1 MLGLIV
7 GESSLPNYVINKL
20 LKKNIEFL
28 ILDLTKSN
36 IYKRYKN
43 SYSLKITELG
53 KAISILKKNNCK
65 NVIFIGKVERPDI
78 SLLKFDTKALFYLPR
93 LFSAFKKGDGNILK
107 EIIKIFKENKLNV
120 VNSMKFTPELIFKDK
135 SINKLKINNA
145 DKSSISKGVKIIKS
159 LSKFDIGQSVVINNG
174 YVLAIEGPEGTDETI
189 KRSLHLSKKYKLKN
203 KSILIKF
210 PKANQD
216 LRIDLPTIGF
226 DTIKNCIKANIKGI
240 AVKRSQ
246 NIILDKDKII
256 NLVKKNNF
264 FIIYIF
270 NFIKNTI

>member
-7 GESSLPNYVINKL
+7 GESSLPNFVINKL
-20 LKKNIEFL
+20 LRKNVEFL

-36 IYKRYKN
+36 NYKRYKN

-53 KAISILKKNNCK
+53 KAISLLKKNNCK
-65 NVIFIGKVERPDI
+65 NVIFIGKVERPEI
-78 SLLKFDTKALFYLPR
+78 SLLKFDRKVLFYLPR
-93 LFSAFKKGDGNILK
+93 LFSAFKKGDANILK
-107 EIIKIFKENKLNV
+107 EIIKIFEENKLNV

-135 SINKLKINNA
+135 SINKVKINNA

-264 FIIYIF
+264 FIISI
-270 NFIKNTI
+270 

>member
-7 GESSLPNYVINKL
+7 GESNLPRFLINKL
-20 LKKNIEFL
+20 IKKNVKFL
-28 ILDLTKSN
+28 ILDLTKNN
-36 IYKRYKN
+36 IYKNYKN
-43 SYSLKITELG
+43 SYSLKITQLG
-53 KAISILKKNNCK
+53 KAISILNRNNCR
-65 NVIFIGKVERPDI
+65 NIIFIGNVKRPEI
-78 SLLKFDTKALFYLPR
+78 SLLKLDGKALFYFPR

-107 EIIKIFKENKLNV
+107 EVIKIFKENKINV
-120 VNSMKFTPELIFKDK
+120 VNSMKFTPELIFKEK
-135 SINKLKINNA
+135 AINNVKMNSS
-145 DKSSISKGVKIIKS
+145 DKNSVSKGVSVIKS

-189 KRSLHLSKKYKLKN
+189 KRSLYLSKKYKLKN

-216 LRIDLPTIGF
+216 LRVDLPTIGL
-226 DTIKNCIKANIKGI
+226 DTVKNCIKSNIKGI

-256 NLVKKNNF
+256 SLSKKNNF
-264 FIIYIF
+264 FIISL
-270 NFIKNTI
+270 

>member
-7 GESSLPNYVINKL
+7 GESSLPNFVINKL
-20 LKKNIEFL
+20 LRKNVEFL

-120 VNSMKFTPELIFKDK
+120 LNSMKFTPELIFKDK
-135 SINKLKINNA
+135 SINILKINNT
-145 DKSSISKGVKIIKS
+145 DKSIISKGVKIIKS

-189 KRSLHLSKKYKLKN
+189 KRSLYLSKKYKLKN

-264 FIIYIF
+264 FIISI
-270 NFIKNTI
+270 

>member
-28 ILDLTKSN
+28 ILDLTKSY

-135 SINKLKINNA
+135 SINKVKINNT

-264 FIIYIF
+264 FIISI
-270 NFIKNTI
+270 

>member
-7 GESSLPNYVINKL
+7 GESSLPNFVINKL
-20 LKKNIEFL
+20 LKKNIQFL

-36 IYKRYKN
+36 VYKKYKN
-43 SYSLKITELG
+43 SHSLKITELG
-53 KAISILKKNNCK
+53 KAISLLKKNNCK

-78 SLLKFDTKALFYLPR
+78 SLLKFDRKALFYLPR

-135 SINKLKINNA
+135 SINKLKINNT
-145 DKSSISKGVKIIKS
+145 DKISISKGVRIIKS

-189 KRSLHLSKKYKLKN
+189 KRSLHLLKKYKLKN
-203 KSILIKF
+203 KSILVKF

-240 AVKRSQ
+240 ALKRSQ

-264 FIIYIF
+264 FIISI
-270 NFIKNTI
+270 

>member
-135 SINKLKINNA
+135 SINKLKINNT
-145 DKSSISKGVKIIKS
+145 DKSSISKGIKIIKS

-264 FIIYIF
+264 FIISI
-270 NFIKNTI
+270 

>member
-7 GESSLPNYVINKL
+7 GETCLPKFVIKEL
-20 LKKNIEFL
+20 LKKNVSFL

-36 IYKRYKN
+36 IYKKYKN

-53 KAISILKKNNCK
+53 KAISVFKKNNCK
-65 NVIFIGKVERPDI
+65 NIIFIGKVERPEI
-78 SLLKFDTKALFYLPR
+78 SLLKFDRKALFYLPR
-93 LFSAFKKGDGNILK
+93 LFSVFKKGDGNILK
-107 EIIKIFKENKLNV
+107 EVIKIFKENKINV
-120 VNSMKFTPELIFKDK
+120 LNSMKFTPELIFKDE
-135 SINKLKINNA
+135 SINKLKTNDA
-145 DKSSISKGVKIIKS
+145 DNISISKGVSIIKA
-159 LSKFDIGQSVVINNG
+159 LSKFDIGQSVIINNG

-189 KRSLHLSKKYKLKN
+189 KRSLYLSKKYKLKN

-216 LRIDLPTIGF
+216 LRVDLPTIGL

-240 AVKRSQ
+240 ALKRSQ

-256 NLVKKNNF
+256 NLTKKNNF
-264 FIIYIF
+264 FIISI
-270 NFIKNTI
+270 

>member
-28 ILDLTKSN
+28 ILDLTKSY

-135 SINKLKINNA
+135 SINKIKINDT

-264 FIIYIF
+264 FIISI
-270 NFIKNTI
+270 

>member
-28 ILDLTKSN
+28 ILDLTKSY

-135 SINKLKINNA
+135 SINKLKINNT

-189 KRSLHLSKKYKLKN
+189 KRSLYLSKKYKLKN

-264 FIIYIF
+264 FIISI
-270 NFIKNTI
+270 

>member
-1 MLGLIV
+1 M
-7 GESSLPNYVINKL
+7 
-20 LKKNIEFL
+20 
-28 ILDLTKSN
+28 
-36 IYKRYKN
+36 
-43 SYSLKITELG
+43 KITELG

-135 SINKLKINNA
+135 SINKLKINNT

-189 KRSLHLSKKYKLKN
+189 KRSLLLSKKYKLKN
-203 KSILIKF
+203 KSILVKF

-264 FIIYIF
+264 FIISI
-270 NFIKNTI
+270 

>member
-7 GESSLPNYVINKL
+7 GESSLPNFVINKL

-36 IYKRYKN
+36 IYKKYKN

-53 KAISILKKNNCK
+53 KAISVLKKNNCK
-65 NVIFIGKVERPDI
+65 NVIFIGKVERPEI
-78 SLLKFDTKALFYLPR
+78 SLLKFDRKALFYLPR

-135 SINKLKINNA
+135 SINKLKINNT

-203 KSILIKF
+203 KSILVKF

-264 FIIYIF
+264 FIISI
-270 NFIKNTI
+270 

>member
-135 SINKLKINNA
+135 SINKLKINNT

-174 YVLAIEGPEGTDETI
+174 YVLAIEGPEGTDVTI

-256 NLVKKNNF
+256 NLAKKNNF
-264 FIIYIF
+264 FIISI
-270 NFIKNTI
+270 

>member
-7 GESSLPNYVINKL
+7 GESSLPKFLINKL
-20 LKKNIEFL
+20 LKKNVEFT

-36 IYKRYKN
+36 IYKKYKN

-53 KAISILKKNNCK
+53 KAIKILKKNNC
-65 NVIFIGKVERPDI
+65 NNIIFIGKVKRPEI
-78 SLLKFDTKALFYLPR
+78 SLLKFDRKALFYLPR

-107 EIIKIFKENKLNV
+107 EIIKIFNENKIKVL
-120 VNSMKFTPELIFKDK
+120 NSMKFTPELIFKD
-135 SINKLKINNA
+135 SNINKIKINSS
-145 DKSSISKGVKIIKS
+145 DKISIIKGVNIIKS

-189 KRSLHLSKKYKLKN
+189 KRSLLLLKKYKLKN
-203 KSILIKF
+203 KSILVKF
-210 PKANQD
+210 PKAKQD
-216 LRIDLPTIGF
+216 LRVDLPTIGL

-256 NLVKKNNF
+256 NLTLKNNF
-264 FIIYIF
+264 FIISL
-270 NFIKNTI
+270 

>member
-7 GESSLPNYVINKL
+7 GESRLPNFVINKL
-20 LKKNIEFL
+20 LKKNVEFL

-36 IYKRYKN
+36 IYKKYKN

-53 KAISILKKNNCK
+53 KAISVLKKNNCK
-65 NVIFIGKVERPDI
+65 NVIFLGKVERSEI
-78 SLLKFDTKALFYLPR
+78 SLLKFDRKALFYLPR

-107 EIIKIFKENKLNV
+107 EIIKIFKENNLNV
-120 VNSMKFTPELIFKDK
+120 INSMKFTPELIFKDK
-135 SINKLKINNA
+135 SINKVKINNT
-145 DKSSISKGVKIIKS
+145 DKSSIFKGVRIIKS

-203 KSILIKF
+203 KSILVKF

-240 AVKRSQ
+240 AVKRAQ
-246 NIILDKDKII
+246 NILLDKDKII
-256 NLVKKNNF
+256 SIVKKNNF
-264 FIIYIF
+264 FIISI
-270 NFIKNTI
+270 

>member
-7 GESSLPNYVINKL
+7 GESSLPNFVINKL

-36 IYKRYKN
+36 IYKKYKN

-135 SINKLKINNA
+135 SINKLKINNT

-264 FIIYIF
+264 FIISI
-270 NFIKNTI
+270 

>member
-7 GESSLPNYVINKL
+7 GESCLPNYVINKL

-28 ILDLTKSN
+28 ILDLTKSY

-135 SINKLKINNA
+135 SINKLKINNT

-264 FIIYIF
+264 FIISI
-270 NFIKNTI
+270 

>member
-28 ILDLTKSN
+28 ILDLTKSY

-135 SINKLKINNA
+135 SINKLKINNT

-240 AVKRSQ
+240 ALKRSQ

-264 FIIYIF
+264 FIISI
-270 NFIKNTI
+270 

>member
-28 ILDLTKSN
+28 ILDLTKSY

-135 SINKLKINNA
+135 SINKLKINNT

-189 KRSLHLSKKYKLKN
+189 KRSLLLSKKYKLKN
-203 KSILIKF
+203 KSILIKL

-264 FIIYIF
+264 FIISI
-270 NFIKNTI
+270 

>member
-28 ILDLTKSN
+28 ILDLTKSY

-53 KAISILKKNNCK
+53 KAISLLKKNNCK

-135 SINKLKINNA
+135 SINKLKINNT

-203 KSILIKF
+203 KSILVKF

-264 FIIYIF
+264 FIISI
-270 NFIKNTI
+270 

>member
-7 GESSLPNYVINKL
+7 GETSLPNYVISKL

-174 YVLAIEGPEGTDETI
+174 YVLAIEGPEGTDVTI

-264 FIIYIF
+264 FIISI
-270 NFIKNTI
+270 

>member
-7 GESSLPNYVINKL
+7 GESSLPNFVINKL
-20 LKKNIEFL
+20 LKKNIDFL

-36 IYKRYKN
+36 IYKKYKN
-43 SYSLKITELG
+43 SHSLKITELG

-78 SLLKFDTKALFYLPR
+78 SLLKFDRKALFYLPR

-135 SINKLKINNA
+135 SINKLKINNT
-145 DKSSISKGVKIIKS
+145 DKSSITKGIEIIKS

-264 FIIYIF
+264 FIISL
-270 NFIKNTI
+270 

>member
-28 ILDLTKSN
+28 ILDLTKSY

-78 SLLKFDTKALFYLPR
+78 SLLKFDRKALFYLPR

-135 SINKLKINNA
+135 SINKLKINNT

-264 FIIYIF
+264 FIISI
-270 NFIKNTI
+270 

>member
-1 MLGLIV
+1 M
-7 GESSLPNYVINKL
+7 
-20 LKKNIEFL
+20 
-28 ILDLTKSN
+28 
-36 IYKRYKN
+36 
-43 SYSLKITELG
+43 
-53 KAISILKKNNCK
+53 
-65 NVIFIGKVERPDI
+65 
-78 SLLKFDTKALFYLPR
+78 LKFDRKALFYLPR

-135 SINKLKINNA
+135 SINKVKINNT
-145 DKSSISKGVKIIKS
+145 DKSSISKGVRIIKS

-203 KSILIKF
+203 KSILVKF

-226 DTIKNCIKANIKGI
+226 ELTIKNCIKANIKGI

-264 FIIYIF
+264 FIISI
-270 NFIKNTI
+270 

>member
-7 GESSLPNYVINKL
+7 GESSLPNFVINKL
-20 LKKNIEFL
+20 LRKNIEFL

-135 SINKLKINNA
+135 SINKLKINNT

-264 FIIYIF
+264 FIISI
-270 NFIKNTI
+270 

>member
-7 GESSLPNYVINKL
+7 GESSLPNFVINKL

-36 IYKRYKN
+36 IYKKYKN

-135 SINKLKINNA
+135 SINKVKINDT

-203 KSILIKF
+203 KSILVKF

-264 FIIYIF
+264 FIISI
-270 NFIKNTI
+270 

>member
-20 LKKNIEFL
+20 LKKNIEIL

-135 SINKLKINNA
+135 SINKLKINNT

-226 DTIKNCIKANIKGI
+226 NTIKNCIKANIKGI

-264 FIIYIF
+264 FIISI
-270 NFIKNTI
+270 

>member
-7 GESSLPNYVINKL
+7 GESDLPRFLINKL
-20 LKKNIEFL
+20 LKKNLEFI

-36 IYKRYKN
+36 IYKKYKN

-65 NVIFIGKVERPDI
+65 NIIFIGKVKRPEI
-78 SLLKFDTKALFYLPR
+78 SLLKFDKKALFYLPR

-107 EIIKIFKENKLNV
+107 EIIKIFKEHKINV
-120 VNSMKFTPELIFKDK
+120 VNSMKFTPELTFKDR
-135 SINKLKINNA
+135 SINNVKIKNT
-145 DKSSISKGVKIIKS
+145 DKSSIIKGASIIKS
-159 LSKFDIGQSVVINNG
+159 LSKFDIGQSVIINNG

-189 KRSLHLSKKYKLKN
+189 KRSFNLSIKYKLKD
-203 KSILIKF
+203 KSILVKF

-216 LRIDLPTIGF
+216 LRVDLPTIGM
-226 DTIKNCIKANIKGI
+226 DTVKNCIKANIKGI

-256 NLVKKNNF
+256 NLTKKNNF
-264 FIIYIF
+264 FIISL
-270 NFIKNTI
+270 

>member
-135 SINKLKINNA
+135 SINKLKINNT

-203 KSILIKF
+203 KSILVKF

-264 FIIYIF
+264 FIISI
-270 NFIKNTI
+270 

>member
-28 ILDLTKSN
+28 ILDLTKSY

-78 SLLKFDTKALFYLPR
+78 YSLKFDTKALFYLPR

-107 EIIKIFKENKLNV
+107 EIIKIFKENELNV
-120 VNSMKFTPELIFKDK
+120 VNSMKFTPELIFKYK
-135 SINKLKINNA
+135 SINKLKINNT

-189 KRSLHLSKKYKLKN
+189 KRSLLLSKKYKLKN

-210 PKANQD
+210 PKTNQD

-264 FIIYIF
+264 FIISI
-270 NFIKNTI
+270 